1 MRTTTDLWGNPVS
14 NASAKD
20 ISGLE
25 GAITLMNAYQ
35 ADPLAAVD
43 RLIAENPEFAM
54 AHAFRAGMLATTGD
68 KAFEGELAKSV
79 VAAEALLPKAND
91 RERLHIAATRA
102 WLDGR
107 FDEAN
112 DRWGRAA
119 MLYPRDILAVQFA
132 QLSDFFLGYSHML
145 RDRVARVLPHWDK
158 NVPNYSFVLGMYAF
172 GLEESGDYAQAES
185 IGREAVAL
193 DGRDAWAAH
202 AVAHVI
208 EMQGRATDGAEWLET
223 TSAHWAPN
231 GLFNFHN
238 WWHQALF
245 VLDTGDV
252 KGALGIFDSKIAVNG
267 YNQALELVD
276 GAAMMWRLSSFGHDV
291 GDRWNKIADG
301 WTSRLNDGYY
311 AFNDLHAMMSFI
323 GAGRT
328 AEQKLLLKA
337 AERSAEGNGTN
348 AMMSREIGLPS
359 LKGFM
364 AFGRGAYDE
373 AVEYLLPVR
382 GKANRFGGSHAQ
394 RDIFSWTL
402 VEAALRAGDR
412 SLAEAL
418 VAERLAGKPE
428 SRINLAWDERVCQLP
443 ARLAA

>member
-1 MRTTTDLWGNPVS
+1 MRTLTDLWGNPVS
-14 NASAKD
+14 NATAAD
-20 ISGLE
+20 IRGLE

-43 RLIAENPEFAM
+43 RLISGNPGFVM

-79 VAAEALLPKAND
+79 AAAEALLPKAND
-91 RERLHIAATRA
+91 RERLHVAATRA

-107 FDEAN
+107 FEEAN
-112 DRWGRAA
+112 DSWGRAA
-119 MLYPRDILAVQFA
+119 LLYPRDILAVQFS
-132 QLSDFFLGYSHML
+132 QLTDFFLGYSHML

-158 NVPNYSFVLGMYAF
+158 NVPNYGFVLGMYAF

-185 IGREAVAL
+185 LGREAVAL

-202 AVAHVI
+202 AVAHVM
-208 EMQGRATDGAEWLET
+208 EMQGRAADGAEWLET

-245 VLDTGDV
+245 RLDTGDV
-252 KGALGIFDSKIAVNG
+252 KGALKTYDEKIAVNG

-276 GAAMMWRLSSFGHDV
+276 GAAMMWRLSAVGHDV
-291 GDRWNKIADG
+291 GDRWTPIADK
-301 WTSRLNDGYY
+301 WTDRLNDGYY
-311 AFNDLHAMMSFI
+311 AFNDLHAMMSFV
-323 GAGRT
+323 GANRQ

-337 AERSAEGNGTN
+337 AERSMEGTGTN
-348 AMMSREIGLPS
+348 AMMAREIGVPS

-373 AVEYLLPVR
+373 AIEHLLPVR

-394 RDIFSWTL
+394 RDVFSWTL

-412 SLAEAL
+412 SLAEGL
-418 VAERLAGKPE
+418 IAERLAGKPE

-443 ARLAA
+443 SRLAA

>member
-1 MRTTTDLWGNPVS
+1 ML
-14 NASAKD
+14 
-20 ISGLE
+20 
-25 GAITLMNAYQ
+25 
-35 ADPLAAVD
+35 
-43 RLIAENPEFAM
+43 
-54 AHAFRAGMLATTGD
+54 FR
-68 KAFEGELAKSV
+68 S
-79 VAAEALLPKAND
+79 
-91 RERLHIAATRA
+91 
-102 WLDGR
+102 
-107 FDEAN
+107 
-112 DRWGRAA
+112 
-119 MLYPRDILAVQFA
+119 
-132 QLSDFFLGYSHML
+132 
-145 RDRVARVLPHWDK
+145 
-158 NVPNYSFVLGMYAF
+158 
-172 GLEESGDYAQAES
+172 
-185 IGREAVAL
+185 
-193 DGRDAWAAH
+193 
-202 AVAHVI
+202 
-208 EMQGRATDGAEWLET
+208 
-223 TSAHWAPN
+223 
-231 GLFNFHN
+231 
-238 WWHQALF
+238 
-245 VLDTGDV
+245 
-252 KGALGIFDSKIAVNG
+252 
-267 YNQALELVD
+267 
-276 GAAMMWRLSSFGHDV
+276 GHDV

>member
-14 NASAKD
+14 NASATA
-20 ISGLE
+20 IRGLE

-35 ADPLAAVD
+35 ADPLAAAD
-43 RLIAENPEFAM
+43 RLIAEHPDVAM

-79 VAAEALLPKAND
+79 AAAEALLPKAND
-91 RERLHIAATRA
+91 RERFHIAAARA
-102 WLDGR
+102 WLDGQ
-107 FDEAN
+107 FEQAADS
-112 DRWGRAA
+112 WGRAA
-119 MLYPRDILAVQFA
+119 LLYPRDILAVQFS

-158 NVPNYSFVLGMYAF
+158 SVPNYGFLLGMYAF

-185 IGREAVAL
+185 LGREAVAL

-202 AVAHVI
+202 AVAHVM
-208 EMQGRATDGAEWLET
+208 EMQGRSADGIEWLET
-223 TSAHWAPN
+223 TSKAWAPN

-238 WWHQALF
+238 WWHKALF
-245 VLDTGDV
+245 CLDSGNLQR
-252 KGALGIFDSKIAVNG
+252 ALEVFDENIAFGG

-276 GAAMMWRLSSFGHDV
+276 GSAMMWRLGTLGHDV
-291 GDRWNKIADG
+291 DDRWTPIADK
-301 WTSRLNDGYY
+301 WTSRIDDGYY

-323 GAGRT
+323 GANRQ

-337 AERSAEGNGTN
+337 AERAVEGNGTN
-348 AMMSREIGLPS
+348 AMMTREIGLPS

-373 AVEYLLPVR
+373 AIQHLLPVR

-394 RDIFSWTL
+394 RDIVSWTL
-402 VEAALRAGDR
+402 AEAALRAGDR
-412 SLAEAL
+412 SLAEGL
-418 VAERLAGKPE
+418 IAERLAQKPE
-428 SRINLAWDERVCQLP
+428 SRVNLAWDERVCHLP